1 MRAANGLGGEQAYS
15 SSDRLSEQRKNN
27 INGQIDCRG
36 RTAGM
41 DGSFFKASRPR
52 GTPDRPED
60 YKDSERHR
68 QAGALAAG
76 VEGGGVLQIT
86 AAKTNWRLEEIL
98 PLYNSFPVDLL
109 LIEGYKRA
117 GYPKVVLI
125 KEPHELE
132 LLEQLVNV
140 QAVISWKPIAL
151 QQPTCP
157 VFLLS
162 EEERYINWF
171 VSYMRNSLV

>member
-1 MRAANGLGGEQAYS
+1 MALGVNKPILQVTGYQNSGKTTLMAKLIAEA
-15 SSDRLSEQRKNN
+15 
-27 INGQIDCRG
+27 G
-36 RTAGM
+36 RQGWTV
-41 DGSFFKASRPR
+41 ASLKHHGHG
-52 GTPDRPED
+52 GTPDRPKD